1 MTHLVGRA
9 KEFESAR
16 AAIDRPGVRCVVAH
30 GPGGVGKT
38 ALLQSVLQAAA
49 NDGALVGVGKYAE
62 GGLGGDLEPIVSAIE
77 AAVAAGLDQL
87 YDPEAGL
94 RNLADTLGEN
104 AQLLA
109 AIGGELLR
117 SLAQGP
123 STRRTTAEEG
133 EAQITRALLQLLN
146 WLEGFEVPVVL
157 LIDDWGRGGERAQRF
172 FSALLS
178 DPFLK
183 LTRLLA
189 TEREEEAATTAVGQI
204 VKIAVLP
211 LAPEA
216 QLELAG
222 RALGAKRSAA
232 GEVVAF
238 LADQAARPFD
248 LLEAVRVLT
257 AAQAVIKLG
266 SRWRLDP
273 TRATEVLSGAVVASA
288 VAQALDRTADARP
301 IAALL
306 AVHGDGARVTDL
318 ARAGALSQKAAQSAL
333 STLADHGLVRWTSQ
347 GVEFSHDRLR
357 AQVLLGVTR
366 DERRR
371 SAGALAEALRQGGA
385 APDDGHRGATM
396 LWLRQEA
403 GLLDAEARWW
413 RDAFTRGASN
423 ARTSGDRIA
432 ADRFVASAMQ
442 LAAMGPGETYA
453 LLAEAAYAAI
463 AKGQDADA
471 RSVADR
477 MEHYATTA
485 VERSAADEMRVFA
498 RRASGDLDGALEV
511 ARTVLARRGVKAPRR
526 VTAWTLALALLR
538 VRLRNPNLART
549 PLSPERLAVEAPMM
563 RALNGVGSLL
573 FERDPRLVTVLITSS
588 LSRDLVYGTAA
599 GAGTYALMCCAM
611 GDYRRAAAW
620 AQASDRLQRPD
631 QPLRA
636 VAKQYSS
643 SFGHVFARPRP
654 QTRKRGEEMATL
666 AYVEG
671 DLAVAAY
678 GNRDTVLDDLF
689 SDSHLEDTVAR
700 ADAAIE
706 VARQLGEPATIP
718 HVLALRQFI
727 DQIRTAAPAP
737 SVLDG
742 EIFDADAQTLL
753 LQREGLDNVAR
764 AIASLQAMLGVLFGD
779 YRLVAELAKRP
790 WPNFGASPFQS
801 QSQVWGFATG
811 LALYRTGGRPSAF
824 VRWNLHRLSKLNP
837 NDYRH
842 RSVLLRAEE
851 ARSKGRRLAALAAY
865 AQAVDAAAASRCLL
879 EHGLVAQAASEGAV
893 MLGDAACATRW
904 REAAKGAWRQLGAD
918 GLLSHHFGAVNDAAT
933 AAARPQDLTNVASSR
948 LLATVGH
955 ELRGPLQSALSLID
969 LAQAQADGS
978 ELSKLRRTIGHL
990 AEIVSDLTDLGAL
1003 DGGVFKIRRTPFDVI
1018 ALAQTVIALH
1028 EPQARS
1034 AARQV
1039 GLETSA
1045 DAAWVL
1051 GDEVR
1056 IGQVLGNLIGNAIKH
1071 GSGAVNVSI
1080 EHDDAEQL
1088 IVAVSDEGPA
1098 LDPAKALRI
1107 FEPFDRAGAAADSS
1121 GMGVGLFLA
1130 RRLARAMGGELS
1142 IRPCLVGKAFELRV
1156 PAPAVSPAQE
1166 GPPKHSTLSELKVLL
1181 AEDEDLSRQSLARI
1195 LRLEGCAVVEAATGL
1210 EAMAMLD
1217 KDAFDVLLLDQQ
1229 LGAVSGLQVA
1239 KRAAR
1244 SPTPPRIVLL
1254 SANVD
1259 GRLRRQAELSKVDLV
1274 LQKPISRETL
1284 LGALRPT
1291 KASDRARAIDEIFA
1305 KDNAELLQALRPA
1318 VLEEI
1323 NALDALIAQEDAG
1336 GAAARLHRLKG
1347 MCSHFGLLALSDAL
1361 AVADPTDPTLPRRL
1375 SEAALAVAWPGDVRR
1390 RPQH

>member
-9 KEFESAR
+9 KEFEAAR
-16 AAIDRPGVRCVVAH
+16 IAIDRPDVRCVVAH

-49 NDGALVGVGKYAE
+49 RDGALVGVGKYAE

-104 AQLLA
+104 ASLLA

-123 STRRTTAEEG
+123 TARRTTAEEG

-157 LIDDWGRGGERAQRF
+157 LIDDWGRGSERAQRF

-189 TEREEEAATTAVGQI
+189 TEREEEAATTVAGRVI
-204 VKIAVLP
+204 KIAVRP

-222 RALGAKRSAA
+222 RALGARKAAA
-232 GEVVAF
+232 GEVVAY

-257 AAQAVIKLG
+257 AADAVIKLG

-301 IAALL
+301 MAALL
-306 AVHGDGARVTDL
+306 AVHGDGALVADL
-318 ARAGALSQKAAQSAL
+318 ARAGELSPKAAQSAL
-333 STLADHGLVRWTSQ
+333 SALADYGLVRWTGE

-371 SAGALAEALRQGGA
+371 LAGALAEALRQGGA

-403 GLLDAEARWW
+403 GLLDADARWW
-413 RDAFTRGASN
+413 RDAFTLGASN

-432 ADRFVASAMQ
+432 AHRFVASAMQ

-526 VTAWTLALALLR
+526 VTPWTLALALLR
-538 VRLRNPNLART
+538 VRLRNPKLAQT

-599 GAGTYALMCCAM
+599 GAGTYALMSCAM

-643 SFGHVFARPRP
+643 SFGHVFARPRH
-654 QTRKRGEEMATL
+654 QTRNRGEQMAAL

-706 VARQLGEPATIP
+706 IARQLGEPATIP

-727 DQIRTAAPAP
+727 DQIRTLAPAP
-737 SVLDG
+737 SVLNG

-753 LQREGLDNVAR
+753 LQRDGLDNVAR
-764 AIASLQAMLGVLFGD
+764 AVASLQAMLGVLFGD

-790 WPNFGASPFQS
+790 WPNFKASPFQS

-824 VRWNLHRLSKLNP
+824 VRWNLGRLSKLNP

-842 RSVLLRAEE
+842 RSLLLCAEK
-851 ARSKGRRLAALAAY
+851 ARSKGRRHAALAAY
-865 AQAVDAAAASRCLL
+865 GQAVDAAAASRCLL
-879 EHGLVAQAASEGAV
+879 EHGLVAQAASEGAE
-893 MLGDAACATRW
+893 MLGDESSATRW
-904 REAAKGAWRQLGAD
+904 REAAKSAWRRLGAD
-918 GLLSHHFGAVNDAAT
+918 GLLSHHFGLASNETT
-933 AAARPQDLTNVASSR
+933 ADRSQQHGNIASSR

-990 AEIVSDLTDLGAL
+990 AEIVGDLTDLGAL
-1003 DGGVFKIRRTPFDVI
+1003 DGGVFKIRRTPFDVVS
-1018 ALAQTVIALH
+1018 LAQSVIALH

-1034 AARQV
+1034 TGRQL
-1039 GLETSA
+1039 GLKTGA

-1056 IGQVLGNLIGNAIKH
+1056 IAQVLGNLIGNAIKH

-1080 EHDDAEQL
+1080 RHDRSEQL

-1121 GMGVGLFLA
+1121 GMGVGLFLSQ
-1130 RRLARAMGGELS
+1130 RLARAMGGELS
-1142 IRPCLVGKAFELRV
+1142 VRPCLVGKAFELRV

-1166 GPPKHSTLSELKVLL
+1166 EPAAQSTLSELRVLL

-1210 EAMAMLD
+1210 EAMAILD
-1217 KDAFDVLLLDQQ
+1217 KDRFDVLLLDQQ

-1239 KRAAR
+1239 KRAAQ
-1244 SPTPPRIVLL
+1244 SPAPSRVLLL

-1259 GRLRRQAELSKVDLV
+1259 DRLRRQAQLSKVDLV

-1284 LGALRPT
+1284 LSAVCSTP
-1291 KASDRARAIDEIFA
+1291 ASDRARLIEDMFG

-1323 NALDALIAQEDAG
+1323 DALAALIAQGDAG

-1347 MCSHFGLLALSDAL
+1347 MCSHFGLLAISDAL
-1361 AVADPTDPTLPRRL
+1361 ALADPADPTLPRRL
-1375 SEAALAVAWPGDVRR
+1375 REAATAVKWPGDDRR
-1390 RPQH
+1390 RAQR